1 MPGIRVS
8 ADPVTQGSWQ
18 EKFTA
23 AIAGGT
29 VPDVVMESADTFR
42 PFAKAG
48 QLAQLDPYLARDK
61 VNTDGFLDVAVASN
75 QYMDK
80 IYAWNYNGGTYATF
94 YNPGLLDKVGIAK
107 PTGDW
112 NRDDYMADATKSTT
126 YHNPNDPAAG
136 VEVYGTVDLPGWD
149 DFATIDGADL
159 FGKDGA
165 HVNFTDERVLTRI
178 DWNAGLMAK
187 RLIPSPRFKDNPAPG
202 FYRQTAALWT
212 TGYWNVARA
221 RVDAK
226 FPWDVAAI
234 PKAMTGTRTT
244 MGWYSGNIIATGSAH
259 HDESWAFV
267 KFFGGDPGQTILT
280 QAGLT
285 MPATKDLAN
294 ADLFRLVPQQ
304 ATFVLL

>member
-1 MPGIRVS
+1 
-8 ADPVTQGSWQ
+8 
-18 EKFTA
+18 
-23 AIAGGT
+23 
-29 VPDVVMESADTFR
+29 
-42 PFAKAG
+42 
-48 QLAQLDPYLARDK
+48 
-61 VNTDGFLDVAVASN
+61 
-75 QYMDK
+75 MDK

-149 DFATIDGADL
+149 YFATIDGADL
-159 FGKDGA
+159 FSEDGA
-165 HVNFTDERVLTRI
+165 HANFTDERVLTRI

-187 RLIPSPRFKDNPAPG
+187 RLIPSPRFKDNPAPS
-202 FYRQTAALWT
+202 FYGQTAALWT

-226 FPWDVAAI
+226 FSWDVAAI

-244 MGWYSGNIIATGSAH
+244 MGWYSGNIIAAGSAH
-259 HDESWAFV
+259 HDESWEFV

-280 QAGLT
+280 RAGLT
-285 MPATKDLAN
+285 MPAAKDLAN
-294 ADLFRLVPQQ
+294 GDLFLKSAPPSNERAFITDDAWYVPYWMHVTDVPAFNQVLNPALNKVWLGQ
-304 ATFVLL
+304 ATARDAITPIIPLLDQVLARN

>member
-1 MPGIRVS
+1 
-8 ADPVTQGSWQ
+8 
-18 EKFTA
+18 
-23 AIAGGT
+23 
-29 VPDVVMESADTFR
+29 
-42 PFAKAG
+42 
-48 QLAQLDPYLARDK
+48 
-61 VNTDGFLDVAVASN
+61 
-75 QYMDK
+75 
-80 IYAWNYNGGTYATF
+80 
-94 YNPGLLDKVGIAK
+94 
-107 PTGDW
+107 
-112 NRDDYMADATKSTT
+112 MADATKLTT

-149 DFATIDGADL
+149 YFATIDGADL
-159 FGKDGA
+159 FSEDGA
-165 HVNFTDERVLTRI
+165 HANFTDERVLTRI

-187 RLIPSPRFKDNPAPG
+187 RLIPSPRFKDNPAPS
-202 FYRQTAALWT
+202 FYGQTGALWT
-212 TGYWNVARA
+212 TGDWNVARA